1 VFDFFVHLS
10 FICFSVIATSFLLN
24 KGEYNVLFYYC
35 VDDYTFAVC
44 VTVYFAEL
52 NLKCRCTS
60 TSASMATCDV
70 FMDYFS
76 ELNDIEQ
83 ENVGTEAAD
92 EDSLRAPDGLPVV
105 D

>member
-1 VFDFFVHLS
+1 
-10 FICFSVIATSFLLN
+10 
-24 KGEYNVLFYYC
+24 
-35 VDDYTFAVC
+35 
-44 VTVYFAEL
+44 
-52 NLKCRCTS
+52 
-60 TSASMATCDV
+60 
-70 FMDYFS
+70 MDYFS